1 MTLQVRWL
9 GRAKYQ
15 DAYALQKALFSA
27 SVSEYLLLCEHNHV
41 FTLGVRADKNHILV
55 DPIEVGAEVYD
66 VDRGGDVTYHGP
78 GQLVGYPIINVD
90 FGSDMTPR
98 YVHSLE
104 TAIIQTLSDY
114 GIEAAVLDGYPGVWV
129 GANGDNPR
137 KIAAIGVK
145 ITRGRTMHGFALNVS
160 TNMDYFSYIVPCG
173 LTGMAVTSMAQEG
186 VDAPLAEVG
195 EKFLAHFSRIFG
207 FEEVNYAG
215 VDRGSSLVAPSG
227 KGRLGKS
234 EVASKLNQ
242 RLKRAGVDP
251 ASGLVIS
258 ERKPEWLRLRAEMGP
273 EYRKLKSFLRKMS
286 LTTVCEKAGC
296 PNIYECWQQGTS
308 TFMINGDRCTRSCG
322 FCLVDTSKPLPLD
335 LEEPNRVAQAVSDMG
350 LSFAVVTAVARDD
363 LTDGGADAFRATIDA
378 IHELDSGCGVEVLI
392 PDCKGDEASLSTIF
406 AARPEVLNHNI
417 ETPLRLQR
425 AVRPQASYARSLSV
439 LARAKA
445 AGLVAKSGIMVG
457 IGESIDEV
465 KTSLFDLKSVGVDIV
480 TIGQYLRPTED
491 HLPIARY
498 YTPEEFDELRNYGYA
513 LGFAHV
519 EASPMARSSY
529 HAKAGA
535 LATRPQILV

>member
-1 MTLQVRWL
+1 MALQVRWL
-9 GRAKYQ
+9 GRAKYK
-15 DAYALQKALFSA
+15 DAYALQKALFGTST
-27 SVSEYLLLCEHNHV
+27 SDYLLLCEHNHV
-41 FTLGVRADKNHILV
+41 FTLGVRADKAHILV
-55 DPIEVGAEVYD
+55 EPAAVDAEVFD

-104 TAIIQTLSDY
+104 EAIIRTLSDY
-114 GIEAAVLDGYPGVWV
+114 GIDAAVLEGYPGVWV
-129 GANGDNPR
+129 GANSDNPR

-186 VDAPLAEVG
+186 VDVPLAEVG
-195 EKFLAHFSRIFG
+195 EKFLGHFARIFG
-207 FEEVNYAG
+207 FDDVNYAG
-215 VDRGSSLVAPSG
+215 VDRSAPWAIRVE
-227 KGRLGKS
+227 KDDNEHRA
-234 EVASKLNQ
+234 VASRLNQ

-258 ERKPEWLRLRAEMGP
+258 ERKPPWLRLRAEMGP
-273 EYRKLKSFLRKMS
+273 EYRQLKSFLRKMS
-286 LTTVCEKAGC
+286 LTTVCEEAGC
-296 PNIYECWQQGTS
+296 PNIYECWQQGTA
-308 TFMINGDRCTRSCG
+308 TFMINGDKCTRSCG
-322 FCLVDTSKPLPLD
+322 FCLVDTSKPLELD
-335 LEEPNRVAQAVSDMG
+335 PEEPGRVATAVSDMG

-363 LTDGGADAFRATIDA
+363 LADGGAGAFRATIDA
-378 IHELDSGCGVEVLI
+378 IHDLDSGCGVEVLI
-392 PDCKGDEASLSTIF
+392 PDCKGDETSLATIF
-406 AARPEVLNHNI
+406 DARPEVLNHNI

-439 LARAKA
+439 LARAKE
-445 AGLVAKSGIMVG
+445 AGLVVKSGIMVG
-457 IGESIDEV
+457 IGETIDEV
-465 KTSLFDLKSVGVDIV
+465 KTSLFDLRSVGVDIV

-498 YTPEEFDELRNYGYA
+498 YTPEEFDELRAYGYA

-529 HAKAGA
+529 HAKTGA
-535 LATRPQILV
+535 SAVRSQVLV

>member
-27 SVSEYLLLCEHNHV
+27 GVSEYLLLCEHNHV
-41 FTLGVRADKNHILV
+41 FTLGVRADKEHILV
-55 DPIEVGAEVYD
+55 DPAKVDAEIYD

-104 TAIIQTLSDY
+104 TAIIRTLYDY

-129 GANGDNPR
+129 GAQGDNPR

-173 LTGMAVTSMAQEG
+173 LTGMAVTSMVQEG
-186 VDAPLAEVG
+186 VDVPLAEVG
-195 EKFLAHFSRIFG
+195 EKFLGHFSRIFG
-207 FEEVNYAG
+207 FDEFNYAG
-215 VDRGSSLVAPSG
+215 VDRGSSWVSSSG
-227 KGRLGKS
+227 KDQLDKG
-234 EVASKLNQ
+234 EVVSKLNQ
-242 RLKRAGVDP
+242 RLRRAGVDP
-251 ASGLVIS
+251 TSGLVIS
-258 ERKPEWLRLRAEMGP
+258 ERKPQWLRLRAEMGP
-273 EYRKLKSFLRKMS
+273 EYRQLKSFMRKMS
-286 LTTVCEKAGC
+286 LTTVCEEAGC
-296 PNIYECWQQGTS
+296 PNIYECWQQGTA

-335 LEEPNRVAQAVSDMG
+335 LEEPSRVAQAVSDMG

-363 LTDGGADAFRATIDA
+363 LSDGGAEAFRATINA
-378 IHELDSGCGVEVLI
+378 IHELDRGCGVEVLI
-392 PDCKGDEASLSTIF
+392 PDCKGDEASLSSIF
-406 AARPEVLNHNI
+406 SARPEVLNHNI

-465 KTSLFDLKSVGVDIV
+465 KASLLDLKSVGVDIV

-498 YTPEEFDELRNYGYA
+498 YTPEEFDELRAYGYA
-513 LGFAHV
+513 LGFAYV

-529 HAKAGA
+529 HAKTGA
-535 LATRPQILV
+535 SATRPQVLV